1 MKYSYLILP
10 FFAIIIGCERP
21 TGYNQTD
28 SGIPPAVPASPAVY
42 AAYDGT
48 VLIYWQNDPEA
59 DLKGYNVYRS
69 TDSVNFAFLA
79 FTSDNSFV
87 DDSLNYNTRYYYRIT
102 ALDIWNNESSPS
114 VVISAVPENKYAP
127 YAPAGISINA
137 RNWEGQ
143 ESVYLSWNPN
153 PESDIAGF
161 RIYRS
166 TAVGFNADSSSYI
179 GYTDKLEYKD
189 TVNLKLYQTYYYA
202 LKAVDK
208 GGLISSASGEVND
221 EIFGIPQIV
230 FPKDGETTSYFQQF
244 IIKAVDNPAKYEIIV
259 QDNEYFGEL
268 WSTDFNTA
276 ETGDTLYVPFTA
288 NYVYPGTYYWR
299 VATYS
304 DNGSG
309 PNSISKLY
317 KFIIKQ

>member
-1 MKYSYLILP
+1 MKYSYFILLLLTI
-10 FFAIIIGCERP
+10 FFGCERP
-21 TGYNQTD
+21 TDYNQTD
-28 SGIPPAVPASPAVY
+28 SGIPPAVPSSPAVY
-42 AAYDGT
+42 AAYDGNI
-48 VLIYWQNDPEA
+48 LIYWQNDPEA

-69 TDSVNFAFLA
+69 TDSVNFKFIV
-79 FTSDNSFV
+79 FTTDNSYI

-102 ALDIWNNESSPS
+102 ALDIWNNQSSPS
-114 VVISAVPENKYAP
+114 EIISAVPANKYAP
-127 YAPAGISINA
+127 YAPSGISINA

-143 ESVYLSWNPN
+143 ESVYLNWNPN

-161 RIYRS
+161 KIYRS
-166 TAVGFNADSSSYI
+166 TSPGFKADSGTFI
-179 GYTDKLEYKD
+179 GYTNKLEYTD
-189 TVNLKLYQTYYYA
+189 TLDLKLYTIYYYA

-208 GGLISSASGEVND
+208 GGLISYASSEVND
-221 EIFGIPQIV
+221 EIFGIPQII
-230 FPKDGETTSYFQQF
+230 FPLDDASTSYFQQF
-244 IIKAVDNPAKYEIIV
+244 IITAVDKPAKYEIIV

-268 WSTDFNTA
+268 WSTDFNSS
-276 ETGDTLYVPFTA
+276 ETGDTLYVPFTP
-288 NYVYPGTYYWR
+288 NYLYPGTYYWR